1 MVNTLVYVQ
10 GKDAKGKDKKG
21 GKDDKKKK
29 GMEKTPKIL
38 KAGGKEGK
46 SKKKVIS

>member
-1 MVNTLVYVQ
+1 MLNDQ
-10 GKDAKGKDKKG
+10 GKDAKDKGKDKGK
-21 GKDDKKKK
+21 GKDAKGKK

-46 SKKKVIS
+46 SKKKVKID